1 MIQNF
6 LISKMAK
13 LWRQFL
19 CLSALFACLSMS
31 ADNTE
36 NWPQRPIKVIV
47 PFGAGGS
54 SDTFTR
60 QLIRVIKKD
69 NLLSQP
75 LVVINV
81 GGAGGTIGSRRVRNA
96 RPDGYTM
103 LMLHEGILTAKH
115 AGKAA
120 YGPEAFEAVAA
131 TGMSP
136 NVIAVKSD
144 SHFESLKDLMTEA
157 KKSPNALNFAAN
169 IGAPSHFAGLILE
182 KTHEGAMF
190 NFVQYGGGAERYGA
204 IMGGHVD
211 MSVFSIDEYLRYK
224 DGGLKALAVFSN
236 ERQAALP
243 ELPTSAEQGFE
254 LNSSIM
260 NFWWMPKG
268 TPEGIQNKMAEV
280 IEKAMASQ
288 DMQDF
293 MKSNWIKD
301 ITLKGQDLS
310 AELVEREKTIS
321 EVSMRK
327 IDVLPRFERWIF
339 GFVVF
344 FGILAFQQKFNTLS
358 AERIWNF
365 TSIKVF
371 ALSAIYVSILSLT
384 SLSYPLVSSAYVF
397 VLGLIIT
404 RKEKPAYLP
413 LAFFSLALSFGLF
426 FLFTR
431 VLVVDL
437 PG

>member
-1 MIQNF
+1 M
-6 LISKMAK
+6 
-13 LWRQFL
+13 
-19 CLSALFACLSMS
+19 CLSALFACLSLS

-36 NWPQRPIKVIV
+36 NWPQRPVKVIV

-144 SHFESLKDLMTEA
+144 SHFESLKDLMAEA

-190 NFVQYGGGAERYGA
+190 NFVQYGGGAERYGRLW
-204 IMGGHVD
+204 G
-211 MSVFSIDEYLRYK
+211 
-224 DGGLKALAVFSN
+224 
-236 ERQAALP
+236 
-243 ELPTSAEQGFE
+243 
-254 LNSSIM
+254 
-260 NFWWMPKG
+260 
-268 TPEGIQNKMAEV
+268 
-280 IEKAMASQ
+280 AM
-288 DMQDF
+288 
-293 MKSNWIKD
+293 WI
-301 ITLKGQDLS
+301 
-310 AELVEREKTIS
+310 
-321 EVSMRK
+321 
-327 IDVLPRFERWIF
+327 
-339 GFVVF
+339 
-344 FGILAFQQKFNTLS
+344 
-358 AERIWNF
+358 
-365 TSIKVF
+365 
-371 ALSAIYVSILSLT
+371 
-384 SLSYPLVSSAYVF
+384 
-397 VLGLIIT
+397 
-404 RKEKPAYLP
+404 
-413 LAFFSLALSFGLF
+413 
-426 FLFTR
+426 
-431 VLVVDL
+431 
-437 PG
+437 

>member
-1 MIQNF
+1 MIQKF
-6 LISKMAK
+6 PISKSPK
-13 LWRQFL
+13 LWRQIF
-19 CLSALFACLSMS
+19 CLSALFACFNLS
-31 ADNTE
+31 ADNAE
-36 NWPQRPIKVIV
+36 NWPQRPVKVIV

-144 SHFESLKDLMTEA
+144 SHFESLKDLMAEA

-182 KTHEGAMF
+182 KTDKGAMF

-268 TPEGIQNKMAEV
+268 TPEAIRNKMAEV

-288 DMQDF
+288 DMQGF

-301 ITLKGQDLS
+301 TTLKGQDLS

-339 GFVVF
+339 GFVAF
-344 FGILAFQQKFNTLS
+344 FSVLAFLQKSNS
-358 AERIWNF
+358 RSSERIWNF

-413 LAFFSLALSFGLF
+413 LAFFSLVLSFGLF